1 MRTISPSGSD
11 SNSEP
16 SGLAVRRDGLSSVSM
31 NVEILL
37 SMSSLS
43 LAVFVI
49 TRTVIHCDSESV
61 LLSITSA
68 STLILRRGDVEAIA
82 QGESNAA
89 RIVILHLADHHAITV
104 EREAIDAS
112 IEKVI
117 A

>member
-49 TRTVIHCDSESV
+49 IRTVIHCDSESV
-61 LLSITSA
+61 LFCITC
-68 STLILRRGDVEAIA
+68 TRTFVLRAG
-82 QGESNAA
+82 
-89 RIVILHLADHHAITV
+89 RIEVVAYCKFEVVTAVGPYAYQRPDGVFVVPIGCLKD
-104 EREAIDAS
+104 
-112 IEKVI
+112 
-117 A
+117 